1 MSLSSLPGTFLRFA
15 QHFSAQ
21 SRQRTSFHVQQ
32 RSAWKARCESAQVDT
47 LNSNTL
53 IRHDRGDGSSIKG
66 IAAMQHGEE
75 HGLELVTGFA
85 GDELQS
91 WLDYSLQGRGCSLQ
105 ILQELL
111 LWGPV
116 SWAVT

>member
-1 MSLSSLPGTFLRFA
+1 
-15 QHFSAQ
+15 
-21 SRQRTSFHVQQ
+21 
-32 RSAWKARCESAQVDT
+32 
-47 LNSNTL
+47 
-53 IRHDRGDGSSIKG
+53 
-66 IAAMQHGEE
+66 MQHGEE

-85 GDELQS
+85 GDALQS